1 MFDTMTKQ
9 SSEAM
14 ANILKEMGKLY
25 NNTGIDPSQFAEA
38 FSKMTPAQPKMT
50 FNKNGYEIRTQV
62 LDLAKAFTEYE
73 HSMKVGAWEQT
84 VKRDPVTGEVVTTVS
99 VPEVPGVDKVLDT
112 AEKFYNFVNGNK

>member
-38 FSKMTPAQPKMT
+38 FQKMSPAQPKMT
-50 FNKNGYEIRTQV
+50 FNKNGYEIRTEV
-62 LDLAKAFTEYE
+62 LAQAKAFTEYE
-73 HSMKVGAWEQT
+73 HSMKFAGWEQT
-84 VKRDPVTGEVVTTVS
+84 VKRDPESGEVVTTVA
-99 VPEVPGVDKVLDT
+99 VPEVPGVDKVLET